1 MIEPIKS
8 FQKGGPFRFLSNFV
22 DFEGKDFSINLT
34 NYSKILEPEYRMI
47 EYKGLFFPTVEHY
60 YQARKAE
67 FIIQGEGSELNLGRM
82 KKFALLPNQ
91 EILSSSEAK
100 AAGKGLD
107 KALKSQGVYGKF
119 EAQKI
124 SIMREGLRQKFKP
137 RN

>member
-1 MIEPIKS
+1 MIEPIES
-8 FQKGGPFRFLSNFV
+8 FQKGGPFRFLSNFA
-22 DFEGKDFSINLT
+22 DFEGKDFSANLT

-47 EYKGLFFPTVEHY
+47 EHKGLFFPTVEHY

-67 FIIQGEGSELNLGRM
+67 FIQGESSELILERM
-82 KKFALLPNQ
+82 KKFALLPKQ
-91 EILSSSEAK
+91 KILSSSQAK
-100 AAGKGLD
+100 AAGKDLD
-107 KALKSQGVYGKF
+107 KALKSQGVYGEF